1 MGAKGEAML
10 HERHETTDASIVA
23 PPEAVRAPIP
33 PQGPPARPEIE
44 QAFKRSWAKFEKAY
58 RYLGRH

>member
-1 MGAKGEAML
+1 ML